1 MEDRGSRPA
10 SDRVAAWLVLAGAGT
25 TMVSFNLWHAFH
37 AGMPGYLALLDGIAP
52 VVLAMG
58 MSHIVARRGWFLKI
72 ATVAVMLGAMALS
85 VSATGDVVRPAV
97 GHLWWLFGG
106 VVDSAALVALQV
118 ILTPALLKS
127 AESMAESVPESGS
140 GSVPESAEVPPQS
153 PQQVP
158 SRSPSEDRDAR
169 AARSAY
175 RKSVAE
181 GRPLSEAGL
190 GAMFGKSR
198 TWGRNRIGEVRAGPA
213 TVAS

>member
-1 MEDRGSRPA
+1 MEDRGSRPS

-97 GHLWWLFGG
+97 GHLWWLFGA

-118 ILTPALLKS
+118 ILTP
-127 AESMAESVPESGS
+127 VPEPLPAPAPERTPDPAPVAPPARSPRAAPKRSGS
-140 GSVPESAEVPPQS
+140 GRRSAPADDLTLE
-153 PQQVP
+153 
-158 SRSPSEDRDAR
+158 AR
-169 AARSAY
+169 AL
-175 RKSVAE
+175 
-181 GRPLSEAGL
+181 GLL
-190 GAMFGKSR
+190 GAHPEMSGAALARELGVHPSY
-198 TWGRNRIGEVRAGPA
+198 GRKLRQRLTPLDV
-213 TVAS
+213 VAPQE